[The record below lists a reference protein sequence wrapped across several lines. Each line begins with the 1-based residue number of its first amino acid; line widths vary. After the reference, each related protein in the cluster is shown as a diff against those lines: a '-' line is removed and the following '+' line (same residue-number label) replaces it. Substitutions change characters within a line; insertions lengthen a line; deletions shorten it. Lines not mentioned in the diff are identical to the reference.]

1 MDIEVSHILIFQID
15 ESMNSKSYLYF
26 SCEDDFCEC
35 LMKKAL
41 FHTKTS
47 EKAKIDKIISST
59 IKFINSIQDIIV
71 LVFQNE
77 NRTFAP
83 KRKDYIVNK
92 LKYYI
97 SQNYE

>member
-1 MDIEVSHILIFQID
+1 MSKLTVESNVFINEKLHLI
-15 ESMNSKSYLYF
+15 NS
-26 SCEDDFCEC
+26 
-35 LMKKAL
+35 
-41 FHTKTS
+41 
-47 EKAKIDKIISST
+47 ISST
-59 IKFINSIQDIIV
+59 IKFVNSIQDIIV

-83 KRKDYIVNK
+83 KRKDFIVNK

>member
-1 MDIEVSHILIFQID
+1 
-15 ESMNSKSYLYF
+15 
-26 SCEDDFCEC
+26 
-35 LMKKAL
+35 MKKAL

-59 IKFINSIQDIIV
+59 IKFVNSIQDIIV

-83 KRKDYIVNK
+83 KRKDFIVNK

>member
-1 MDIEVSHILIFQID
+1 MDKEVSHILIFQID
-15 ESMNSKSYLYF
+15 ENMNSKSYLYF

-35 LMKKAL
+35 LMKNAL

-47 EKAKIDKIISST
+47 EKAKMDKIISST
-59 IKFINSIQDIIV
+59 IKFINSIQDVIV

-83 KRKDYIVNK
+83 KRKDFIVNR
-92 LKYYI
+92 LRSYI